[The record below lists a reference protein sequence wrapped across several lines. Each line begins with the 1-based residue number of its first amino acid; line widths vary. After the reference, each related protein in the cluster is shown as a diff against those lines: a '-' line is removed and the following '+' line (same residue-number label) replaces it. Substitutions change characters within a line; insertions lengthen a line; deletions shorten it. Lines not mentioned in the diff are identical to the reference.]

1 LLRAADLIGQ
11 LADPQYINKVSRLFA
26 EFSETGQLKKMG
38 YNHAGDLRAD
48 YPKFFWEVV
57 TPFITEGIRYL
68 RGTQAGQVWVAN
80 LYANVFSEE
89 HGAPAYGPE
98 RRTAMDSSDKIKQ

>member
-1 LLRAADLIGQ
+1 
-11 LADPQYINKVSRLFA
+11 
-26 EFSETGQLKKMG
+26 MG

-98 RRTAMDSSDKIKQ
+98 RRTATDSSDKIKQ